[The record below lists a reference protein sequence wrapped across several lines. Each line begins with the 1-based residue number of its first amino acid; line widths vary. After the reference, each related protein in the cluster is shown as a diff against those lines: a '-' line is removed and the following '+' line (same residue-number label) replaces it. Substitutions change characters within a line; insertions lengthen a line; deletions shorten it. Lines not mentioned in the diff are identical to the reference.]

1 MEPNDEVVERQ
12 KLVDVETEEDVT
24 NSAPKSAPTPA
35 SPMAVPKINI
45 KSISSGETTR
55 SRNSA
60 SCSIERTTTTSDKIG
75 GGQSSAKVTY
85 VNERRPRPHLH
96 GTNDERFEFKSRP
109 RKLLKDIG
117 DGDSINGITQLT
129 SETLS
134 DETCINSNIK
144 NNNNNNNNNYNSN
157 NKNNNNNNNNTTV
170 NKLQQT
176 TSTSSLNQTSLT
188 TTTTKAAVISST
200 ATSNTLSSSSG
211 SGLAGGS
218 INSSSGSHHHYHQH
232 QNQNQH
238 HNTSSNINSNNHNV
252 IDNTPLIQRRKPN
265 VNNAAISV
273 SAGYPG
279 LISSANIGSL
289 SDKFDQRPI
298 KHHSFVSEVPDVK
311 HMERALLGLLDD
323 FHSGKLK
330 AFGSG
335 CTMDQMTKIREQ
347 QESLAKLHFELAAA
361 EEDSLENGNDFN
373 AAKAQENM
381 LQLMQ
386 RLEQL
391 SISIEQ
397 LQTSHTGL

>member
-60 SCSIERTTTTSDKIG
+60 SCSIERTTTTSEKI
-75 GGQSSAKVTY
+75 GQSSAKVSY
-85 VNERRPRPHLH
+85 VNEKRPRPHLY

-109 RKLLKDIG
+109 RKLLKAAG
-117 DGDSINGITQLT
+117 SNSSSHYYNHHHHHQHQQHH
-129 SETLS
+129 
-134 DETCINSNIK
+134 NSNV
-144 NNNNNNNNNYNSN
+144 NNNN
-157 NKNNNNNNNNTTV
+157 
-170 NKLQQT
+170 
-176 TSTSSLNQTSLT
+176 
-188 TTTTKAAVISST
+188 
-200 ATSNTLSSSSG
+200 
-211 SGLAGGS
+211 
-218 INSSSGSHHHYHQH
+218 
-232 QNQNQH
+232 
-238 HNTSSNINSNNHNV
+238 HNA

-265 VNNAAISV
+265 VNTAAISV

-279 LISSANIGSL
+279 LISSTNIGSL

-361 EEDSLENGNDFN
+361 EEDSLESGNDFN

>member
-1 MEPNDEVVERQ
+1 MEQNDEVVERQ

-24 NSAPKSAPTPA
+24 ISAPKSVQTPA
-35 SPMAVPKINI
+35 SPVAVVPKISI
-45 KSISSGETTR
+45 KSISSGDTTR

-60 SCSIERTTTTSDKIG
+60 SCSIERTITSDKV
-75 GGQSSAKVTY
+75 GQTSAKVTY
-85 VNERRPRPHLH
+85 VNERRQRPHLH
-96 GTNDERFEFKSRP
+96 GTADERFEFKSRP
-109 RKLLKDIG
+109 RKLLKV
-117 DGDSINGITQLT
+117 
-129 SETLS
+129 
-134 DETCINSNIK
+134 
-144 NNNNNNNNNYNSN
+144 
-157 NKNNNNNNNNTTV
+157 TTV
-170 NKLQQT
+170 
-176 TSTSSLNQTSLT
+176 
-188 TTTTKAAVISST
+188 TKST
-200 ATSNTLSSSSG
+200 ATNSLNRSSSLATDSNFSNNSENHLSQNNSG
-211 SGLAGGS
+211 S
-218 INSSSGSHHHYHQH
+218 NHQH
-232 QNQNQH
+232 QHPQQYQQIRSQSQYLVNE
-238 HNTSSNINSNNHNV
+238 NTTLTN
-252 IDNTPLIQRRKPN
+252 RRKL
-265 VNNAAISV
+265 NATTVSV

-279 LISSANIGSL
+279 LISSLNTSSL
-289 SDKFDQRPI
+289 SSDKFDQRPI

-335 CTMDQMTKIREQ
+335 CTMEQMTKIREQ

-361 EEDSLENGNDFN
+361 EEDALENGNDFN

>member
-60 SCSIERTTTTSDKIG
+60 SCSIERSDKIG
-75 GGQSSAKVTY
+75 QTSAKVTY
-85 VNERRPRPHLH
+85 INERRPRPHLH

-109 RKLLKDIG
+109 RKLLK
-117 DGDSINGITQLT
+117 
-129 SETLS
+129 
-134 DETCINSNIK
+134 
-144 NNNNNNNNNYNSN
+144 
-157 NKNNNNNNNNTTV
+157 
-170 NKLQQT
+170 
-176 TSTSSLNQTSLT
+176 
-188 TTTTKAAVISST
+188 
-200 ATSNTLSSSSG
+200 
-211 SGLAGGS
+211 
-218 INSSSGSHHHYHQH
+218 
-232 QNQNQH
+232 
-238 HNTSSNINSNNHNV
+238 
-252 IDNTPLIQRRKPN
+252 
-265 VNNAAISV
+265 
-273 SAGYPG
+273 
-279 LISSANIGSL
+279 
-289 SDKFDQRPI
+289 
-298 KHHSFVSEVPDVK
+298 EVPDVK

-347 QESLAKLHFELAAA
+347 QESLAKLHFELAAS

>member
-60 SCSIERTTTTSDKIG
+60 SCSIERTTTTSEKIG

-117 DGDSINGITQLT
+117 DGDSINGITQLS

-144 NNNNNNNNNYNSN
+144 NNNNNNNNYNSN
-157 NKNNNNNNNNTTV
+157 NKNNNINNTTV
-170 NKLQQT
+170 KT

-188 TTTTKAAVISST
+188 TTTNTTTKAAVISCE

-218 INSSSGSHHHYHQH
+218 TNSSSGSHHHHYHQH
-232 QNQNQH
+232 QHQY
-238 HNTSSNINSNNHNV
+238 HNASSNNNSNNHNV

>member
-1 MEPNDEVVERQ
+1 MEQNDEVVERQ

-24 NSAPKSAPTPA
+24 ISAPKSVQTPA
-35 SPMAVPKINI
+35 SPVAVVPKISI
-45 KSISSGETTR
+45 KSISSGDTTR

-60 SCSIERTTTTSDKIG
+60 SCSIERTITSDKV
-75 GGQSSAKVTY
+75 GQTSAKVTY
-85 VNERRPRPHLH
+85 VNERRQRPHLH
-96 GTNDERFEFKSRP
+96 GTADERFEFKSRP
-109 RKLLKDIG
+109 RKLLKDNCV
-117 DGDSINGITQLT
+117 INAHKTQ
-129 SETLS
+129 
-134 DETCINSNIK
+134 NVQV
-144 NNNNNNNNNYNSN
+144 
-157 NKNNNNNNNNTTV
+157 TTV
-170 NKLQQT
+170 
-176 TSTSSLNQTSLT
+176 
-188 TTTTKAAVISST
+188 TKST
-200 ATSNTLSSSSG
+200 ATNSLNRSSSLATDSNFSNNSGNHLSQNNSG
-211 SGLAGGS
+211 S
-218 INSSSGSHHHYHQH
+218 NHQH
-232 QNQNQH
+232 QHPQQYQQIRSQSQYLVNE
-238 HNTSSNINSNNHNV
+238 NTTLTN
-252 IDNTPLIQRRKPN
+252 RRKL
-265 VNNAAISV
+265 NATTVSV

-279 LISSANIGSL
+279 LISSLNTSSL
-289 SDKFDQRPI
+289 SSDKFDQRPI

-335 CTMDQMTKIREQ
+335 CTMEQMTKIREQ

-361 EEDSLENGNDFN
+361 EEDALENGNDFN

>member
-109 RKLLKDIG
+109 RKLLK
-117 DGDSINGITQLT
+117 
-129 SETLS
+129 
-134 DETCINSNIK
+134 
-144 NNNNNNNNNYNSN
+144 
-157 NKNNNNNNNNTTV
+157 
-170 NKLQQT
+170 
-176 TSTSSLNQTSLT
+176 
-188 TTTTKAAVISST
+188 
-200 ATSNTLSSSSG
+200 
-211 SGLAGGS
+211 
-218 INSSSGSHHHYHQH
+218 
-232 QNQNQH
+232 
-238 HNTSSNINSNNHNV
+238 
-252 IDNTPLIQRRKPN
+252 
-265 VNNAAISV
+265 
-273 SAGYPG
+273 
-279 LISSANIGSL
+279 
-289 SDKFDQRPI
+289 
-298 KHHSFVSEVPDVK
+298 EVPDVK